1 MIKYNENPVNIGHFP
16 DGTLLMKELATGN
29 EATITWLYENNE
41 ELLAVYF
48 LTKHLQA
55 KGVKDISLKLPYIPN
70 ARQDRVKKDEDVFTL
85 KYFSQI
91 INSLGFKKVT
101 VLDPHS
107 YVSEALIDNVVI
119 ESPKQ
124 FVFRAIEK
132 IEAIKK
138 ISETNKTAENKDD
151 ILMFYPD
158 EGAMKRYSGM
168 FDLPYTFGIK
178 KRDWTTGDILGLEV
192 SGQKE
197 LVKGSTIL
205 IVDDICSKG
214 GTFYHSA
221 KALKELGADK
231 IYLYISHCEN
241 TIIEGEI
248 IKSDLIEKVYTTNS
262 IFTKNNEKIEV
273 FDYE

>member
-1 MIKYNENPVNIGHFP
+1 MIKYNERPVNISHFP
-16 DGTLLMKELATGN
+16 DGTLLMKELVDGN

-48 LTKHLQA
+48 LTKHLQS

-119 ESPKQ
+119 ESPKP
-124 FVFRAIEK
+124 FVFR
-132 IEAIKK
+132 AIKK
-138 ISETNKTAENKDD
+138 ISEANKTAENNDG

-168 FDLPYTFGIK
+168 FDRPYTFGIK
-178 KRDWTTGDILGLEV
+178 KRDWATGDILGLEV

-205 IVDDICSKG
+205 IVDDICSRG

-241 TIIEGEI
+241 TILEGEI
-248 IKSDLIEKVYTTNS
+248 IKSDLIERVYTTNS
-262 IFTKNNEKIEV
+262 IFTKENEKIEV